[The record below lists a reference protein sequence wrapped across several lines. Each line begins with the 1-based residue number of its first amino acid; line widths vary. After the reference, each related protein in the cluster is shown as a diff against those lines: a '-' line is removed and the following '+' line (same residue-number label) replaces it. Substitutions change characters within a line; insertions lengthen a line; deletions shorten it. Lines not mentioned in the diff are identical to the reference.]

1 MDGIFFYQHQYQRN
15 TQNFTIDES
24 KPDLGLGKQLPG
36 ESPRGTSTGLHHDH
50 ADNLYIL
57 VLGKNDSQF

>member
-1 MDGIFFYQHQYQRN
+1 MDGIFFYQHHIKE
-15 TQNFTIDES
+15 THKNFTIDES